1 MFSKRKNKNKGEDL
15 NQRMEK
21 FKKWWQDQ
29 TQDLSRDRSNSSKI
43 NKRNDKSCDSC
54 FVYNDEN

>member
-1 MFSKRKNKNKGEDL
+1 MFFRPKNKNKDEDL
-15 NQRMEK
+15 NHQVEK

-29 TQDLSRDRSNSSKI
+29 TQDLSCDRVNPS
-43 NKRNDKSCDSC
+43 KRNKPKERSSDSS